1 MTKISQYPIISN
13 PTEQDILI
21 GTDANNYLVTKN
33 FELGDLREFMISGL
47 SPELGGIL
55 LITEVI
61 RDESEDYSTP
71 AEVLNSLN
79 PVLNVLRYNLVIVSI
94 LGDKY
99 LLKLQNVTVGIGED
113 PVLDSDFIVLNKK
126 YSVGDGTSTY
136 KGFNA
141 TTQSDEFRSVKSTG
155 LNVSTDGN
163 NILVNNKQGEN
174 LGNGVDVYDGLNGT
188 TNVHKFKGLTSTGLD
203 ITTNTT
209 DVNLESKAGVSLGD
223 STEVYKGLNATS
235 KLHEFYD
242 LKSSNLVIRKE
253 TVDSVETGN
262 ILIELNVDPSDIK
275 FYVNANYEG
284 GNSNGSLTKPFVY
297 LKDAFTAF
305 IGTGSIIT
313 PQYAG
318 VGTIELL
325 SDVTVLETGPSS
337 MDYLSVNFLR
347 VKGNG
352 YTITYEGT
360 QEYFISTAYLVGLCS
375 KTSGRL
381 DFPISMSFENVTIES
396 EKVHEIVYNLNYT
409 SPTVTGSQNAVG
421 MSFKNCQI
429 VDKAFLSEESSYTST
444 GISLFGQIVKVQ
456 NGSVLSKTRYTV
468 KNENINWFG
477 DGNLQMSDCAIFGSS
492 STILYNLNSTFS
504 TSNLELNFN
513 PYYVNYGTLTSGIYS
528 PMTGISFIY
537 NHNDTGGV
545 GTNNKRAENYMRIEN
560 FKELTQEASSGTPL
574 TIIGGADSFYKSI
587 GKNYFEIANGS
598 FFSER
603 VNNLIQL
610 DLLDSTVNLNNFNC
624 NNLQIADNTRGAFK
638 YIGSSTPAS
647 RIFTGVNGSVINN
660 VKYDASLLYIL
671 PVASSA
677 TINGADFTSARTY
690 LSNAEALSLG
700 LIPGNIYFN
709 NSNEALRVI

>member
-21 GTDANNYLVTKN
+21 GTDVNNYLITKN
-33 FELGDLREFMISGL
+33 FELGDLRKFIISGL

-55 LITEVI
+55 LITEVK
-61 RDESEDYSTP
+61 DDSGDYSTP
-71 AEVLNSLN
+71 AEVLNTLN
-79 PVLNVLRYNLVIVSI
+79 PVLNVLKYNLVIVSM

-99 LLKLQNVTVGIGED
+99 LLKLQDVTVGIGED

-126 YSVGDGTSTY
+126 NSVGDGTSTY

-141 TTQSDEFRSVKSTG
+141 ITQSDEFRSVKSTG

-163 NILVNNKQGEN
+163 N
-174 LGNGVDVYDGLNGT
+174 
-188 TNVHKFKGLTSTGLD
+188 
-203 ITTNTT
+203 
-209 DVNLESKAGVSLGD
+209 VNLESKAGVSLGD

-262 ILIELNVDPSDIK
+262 ILIELNIDPSDIK
-275 FYVNANYEG
+275 FYVNENYTG
-284 GNSNGSLTKPFVY
+284 GGSNGSLTKPFVH
-297 LKDAFTAF
+297 LKDAFAAF
-305 IGTGSIIT
+305 IGNTESVIT
-313 PQYAG
+313 PQYG
-318 VGTIELL
+318 GIGTIELL
-325 SDVTVLETGPSS
+325 SDVTVPETGDKS
-337 MDYLSVNFLR
+337 MGYLSVNFLR

-352 YTITYEGT
+352 YKIIYRGT
-360 QEYFISTAYLVGLCS
+360 QEYFISTAYLVSLCS

-381 DFPISMSFENVTIES
+381 DFPISMSFEDVTIES

-409 SPTVTGSQNAVG
+409 SPTVAGSQNAVG

-477 DGNLQMSDCAIFGSS
+477 EGNLQMSDCAIFGSS

-560 FKELTQEASSGTPL
+560 FKELTQEASSGTPS

-587 GKNYFEIANGS
+587 GKGYFEIANGS
-598 FFSER
+598 FFAER

-610 DLLDSTVNLNNFNC
+610 DLLDSGVNLSNFNC
-624 NNLQIADNTRGAFK
+624 SNLQIADNNRGAFK

-690 LSNAEALSLG
+690 LNNGEALSLG

-709 NSNEALRVI
+709 NSNEAFRVF

>member
-1 MTKISQYPIISN
+1 MAIISSYPKDLN
-13 PTEQDILI
+13 ISLLDKLI
-21 GTDANNYLVTKN
+21 GTDAESSLATKN
-33 FELGDLREFMISGL
+33 FEVGDLRKFIISGL

-55 LITEVI
+55 LITEVK
-61 RDESEDYSTP
+61 DDSGDYSTP
-71 AEVLNSLN
+71 AEVLNTLN
-79 PVLNVLRYNLVIVSI
+79 PVLNVLKYNLVIVSM

-99 LLKLQNVTVGIGED
+99 LLKLQDVTVGVGED

-126 YSVGDGTSTY
+126 NSVGDGTPTY
-136 KGFNA
+136 KGFNE

-155 LNVSTDGN
+155 LDISTDGN
-163 NILVNNKQGEN
+163 NILFNNKQGEN
-174 LGNGVDVYDGLNGT
+174 LGNGVDVYDGLNST

-242 LKSSNLVIRKE
+242 LKSSNLVIKKE
-253 TVDSVETGN
+253 IVNSAETGN
-262 ILIELNVDPSDIK
+262 ILIELNVDPSDVK
-275 FYVNANYEG
+275 FYVNANYTG
-284 GNSNGSLTKPFVY
+284 GGSNGSLTKPFVY

-305 IGTGSIIT
+305 VGTGSIIT

-325 SDVTVLETGPSS
+325 SDVTVLETGPSA
-337 MDYLSVNFLR
+337 MLYLSVNFLR
-347 VKGNG
+347 VRGNG
-352 YTITYEGT
+352 YKIIYKGI

-375 KTSGRL
+375 KTTGGKL

-409 SPTVTGSQNAVG
+409 SPTTSGNQNAVG
-421 MSFKNCQI
+421 MSFKNCNI
-429 VDKAFLSEESSYTST
+429 IDRAFLSEESSYTST
-444 GISLFGQIVKVQ
+444 GISLFGQVVKVQ
-456 NGSVLSKTRYTV
+456 NTLPKTRYTV

-492 STILYNLNSTFS
+492 STILYNFNSTFS

-513 PYYVNYGTLTSGIYS
+513 PYYVNYGTLNGSGVYS
-528 PMTGISFIY
+528 PMTDISFIY
-537 NHNDTGGV
+537 SHNDTGGV
-545 GTNNKRAENYMRIEN
+545 PTNNKVARNYMRIEN

-587 GKNYFEIANGS
+587 GSGYFEIANGS
-598 FFSER
+598 FFGER

-610 DLLDSTVNLNNFNC
+610 DLLASTVNLNNFNC
-624 NNLQIADNTRGAFK
+624 NNLQIADTTKGAFK
-638 YIGSSTPAS
+638 YIGLPTPSS
-647 RIFTGVNGSVINN
+647 RIFIGVNDSIINN
-660 VKYDASLLYIL
+660 VKYDVSLLYIL

-709 NSNEALRVI
+709 PSNQAFRVI

>member
-21 GTDANNYLVTKN
+21 GTDVNNYLITKN

-163 NILVNNKQGEN
+163 N
-174 LGNGVDVYDGLNGT
+174 
-188 TNVHKFKGLTSTGLD
+188 
-203 ITTNTT
+203 
-209 DVNLESKAGVSLGD
+209 VNLESKAGVSLGD

-242 LKSSNLVIRKE
+242 LKSSNLNIRKE

-262 ILIELNVDPSDIK
+262 ILIELNIDPSDIK
-275 FYVNANYEG
+275 FYVNENYTG
-284 GNSNGSLTKPFVY
+284 GGSNGSLTKPFVH
-297 LKDAFTAF
+297 LKDAFNAF
-305 IGTGSIIT
+305 VGTGSVIT
-313 PQYAG
+313 PQYG
-318 VGTIELL
+318 GIGTIELL
-325 SDVTVLETGPSS
+325 SNVTVPETGDKS
-337 MDYLSVNFLR
+337 MGYLSVNFLR

-352 YTITYEGT
+352 YKIIYRGT

-381 DFPISMSFENVTIES
+381 DHPISMSFENVIIES

-409 SPTVTGSQNAVG
+409 SPTVAGSQNSVG

-429 VDKAFLSEESSYTST
+429 VDRAFLSEESSYTST
-444 GISLFGQIVKVQ
+444 GILLFGVPVKVQ

-504 TSNLELNFN
+504 SSNLELNFN
-513 PYYVNYGTLTSGIYS
+513 PYYANYGTLTSGIYS

-560 FKELTQEASSGTPL
+560 FKELTQEASSGIPS

-598 FFSER
+598 FFLER

-624 NNLQIADNTRGAFK
+624 NNLQIADNTSGAFK

-690 LSNAEALSLG
+690 LNNAEALSLG

-709 NSNEALRVI
+709 NSNEAFRVF